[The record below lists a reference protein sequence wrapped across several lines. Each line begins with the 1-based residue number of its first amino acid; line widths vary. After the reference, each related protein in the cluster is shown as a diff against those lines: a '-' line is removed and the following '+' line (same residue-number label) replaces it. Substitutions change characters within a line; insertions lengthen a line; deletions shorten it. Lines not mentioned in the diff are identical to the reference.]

1 MNSVICNSYTLPL
14 NFNNYP
20 LLVAIVLSIYSLL
33 NLDYFFLIY
42 YLVVVQ
48 LLSCV
53 RLFVTTW
60 TGTLQAFLSFTISW
74 SLLRLMSSELMIPSN
89 NLILCFPLLLNLSQH
104 QGLFQWVSFLTS
116 GGQSIGASASASVLP
131 MNIQG
136 WFPFRWTGWISLLSK
151 GLSRVLSST
160 TVQKHQFFSA
170 QPSLWSNSH
179 IHIWLLE
186 KPYLWL
192 NGPLLAK
199 WCLCFFIHLVLSQLF
214 FQGASIF

>member
-1 MNSVICNSYTLPL
+1 MSNSLRPHGLQLTR
-14 NFNNYP
+14 
-20 LLVAIVLSIYSLL
+20 LLHPWDFPGKSTGVRCHRLLRL

-42 YLVVVQ
+42 YLVVVVQ

-53 RLFVTTW
+53 WLFVTTW
-60 TGTLQAFLSFTISW
+60 TVTLQAFLSFTISW
-74 SLLRLMSSELMIPSN
+74 SLLRIMSFELMIPSN
-89 NLILCFPLLLNLSQH
+89 SLILCFPLLLSLSQH
-104 QGLFQWVSFLTS
+104 QGLFQWVGFFTS

-136 WFPFRWTGWISLLSK
+136 WFPFRLTGWISLLSK

-170 QPSLWSNSH
+170 QHFLWSNSH
-179 IHIWLLE
+179 IHTWPLE

-199 WCLCFFIHLVLSQLF
+199 
-214 FQGASIF
+214 

>member
-60 TGTLQAFLSFTISW
+60 TGTLQAFLSFTMSW

-89 NLILCFPLLLNLSQH
+89 SLILCFPLLLNFSQH

-199 WCLCFFIHLVLSQLF
+199 WCRCFLICYGLVIAFLPRSMCV
-214 FQGASIF
+214 

>member
-89 NLILCFPLLLNLSQH
+89 SLILCFPLLLNFSQH
-104 QGLFQWVSFLTS
+104 QGLFQWVSFLTL

-199 WCLCFFIHLVLSQLF
+199 WSLCFFIHLVLSQLF

>member
-89 NLILCFPLLLNLSQH
+89 SLILCFPLLLNFSQH
-104 QGLFQWVSFLTS
+104 QALFQWVSFLTL

-199 WCLCFFIHLVLSQLF
+199 WSLCFFIHLVLSQLF